1 MDWLLRKIETHARH
15 SLKGSSRD
23 FSLQVMLISKWSR
36 AKDRKTA
43 AVPLIQLFFFT
54 KNSFYFQW
62 FILVTTEVVIMDV
75 DLSDS
80 FSLSLSREK
89 EDAVSRVS
97 HLNLSLLLE
106 GISSRKL
113 LCLFPGLSCRPKECA
128 YGPIFLFLFCRYSH
142 SPSISLFTA
151 PDWSSSHLQH
161 LYLSDILLFSF
172 LSDDSKSSLF
182 LSLSLRTCL
191 WFCPPP
197 SHSVSSLCLRMYLR
211 PMCFP
216 FVVSWF
222 PYIQSPFVT
231 HDTWFCGVKILHFSS
246 WSRVMLQR
254 KESWRR
260 ETSCALSISL
270 TMFPILPSKT
280 DFIKEKES
288 VTGEIE
294 REGVCDK
301 VDSRSASQRSQVS

>member
-1 MDWLLRKIETHARH
+1 M
-15 SLKGSSRD
+15 
-23 FSLQVMLISKWSR
+23 
-36 AKDRKTA
+36 
-43 AVPLIQLFFFT
+43 
-54 KNSFYFQW
+54 N
-62 FILVTTEVVIMDV
+62 V

-113 LCLFPGLSCRPKECA
+113 LCLFPGLSCLPKECA

-254 KESWRR
+254 KESWR
-260 ETSCALSISL
+260 ETSCALSLHQPDNVSHTSVKDWLHKRERVCNWRDRERGSLWQSWFKECITAISG
-270 TMFPILPSKT
+270 F
-280 DFIKEKES
+280 
-288 VTGEIE
+288 V
-294 REGVCDK
+294 
-301 VDSRSASQRSQVS
+301 VDSYHFSSMTGKTWRWLEGKSQTEVAMKMDDNVTLISAHMTNRIETRDERVTWNW